1 MNANSMNSED
11 SRAAGD
17 ASAQGPNA
25 TTGASTGATGATDAS
40 GATGA
45 SEGPAAGTYPPA
57 GSRPAGTEPNFF
69 DWIRNQGIRRGPDR
83 WIGGVASGVA
93 HRFGIDPLI
102 VRGIFIVLALFAG
115 IGVLLYGL
123 AWALLPEPDG
133 RIHVQE
139 AGAGRWSGGMTGA
152 LITTIIG
159 LPSLGRGFWGWGWD
173 GLPGLF
179 WTLFWMGGI
188 FYLIY
193 FLVQRNKARKGTP
206 TMNQQN
212 FAASPGTAYGDPAA
226 TATTAG
232 FGATTASGTNT
243 GVPVYGTSQ
252 PGNRPQSG
260 AGYAAGGAFGAG
272 TGYGTGTTLPSGP
285 TPPSGPYSPS
295 GPRPPYGA
303 TPPQGEQ
310 PKPAGARRKGPGPA
324 IVAVTAGA
332 ALLAGGTMKALDAG
346 NVIDLGNSANAVVWA
361 TGAAVLGLGIL
372 IAGLRGRTSGF
383 LGFLAVAALIIGG
396 IFNVVPRNGDRFSFH
411 DVDWTPVSIEQA
423 RLGINVTGARGTLD
437 LSELNLTPPLTTE
450 VVVPVDATAS
460 NVTVVIPD
468 DVPVEVRADM
478 TFGNLNERGSDRGG
492 RFQDEL
498 SVYNS
503 DKPGANLV
511 VEIDGTFSNVTIQ
524 EGN

>member
-1 MNANSMNSED
+1 MNANSMNPEEPGTPGT
-11 SRAAGD
+11 AGTSGSQQEPTAG
-17 ASAQGPNA
+17 ASAGTGPDN
-25 TTGASTGATGATDAS
+25 GN
-40 GATGA
+40 
-45 SEGPAAGTYPPA
+45 YPPA
-57 GSRPAGTEPNFF
+57 GTAPATSQENFF
-69 DWIRNQGIRRGPDR
+69 DWIRNQGVRRGPDR

-102 VRGIFIVLALFAG
+102 VRGIFIVLAVFAG
-115 IGVLLYGL
+115 IGVLLYGI

-139 AGAGRWSGGMTGA
+139 AAAGRWSGGMTGA

-193 FLVQRNKARKGTP
+193 FLVQRNKAPKGTP
-206 TMNQQN
+206 PMSQQN
-212 FAASPGTAYGDPAA
+212 YAAAPGKTAAYGTPTTYGPSAASGPSAAYGASAA
-226 TATTAG
+226 G
-232 FGATTASGTNT
+232 NT
-243 GVPVYGTSQ
+243 GVPVYGTGQ
-252 PGNRPQSG
+252 PGTKLHGHG
-260 AGYAAGGAFGAG
+260 AGAV
-272 TGYGTGTTLPSGP
+272 
-285 TPPSGPYSPS
+285 PPSGPYNSFNPS
-295 GPRPPYGA
+295 GPRPPQGP
-303 TPPQGEQ
+303 TPPQYWE
-310 PKPAGARRKGPGPA
+310 PKPAAPKRRGPGAA
-324 IVAVTAGA
+324 IVAVSAGA
-332 ALLAGGTMKALDAG
+332 ALLAGGTLKALDAG

-372 IAGLRGRTSGF
+372 VAGLRGRTSGF

-396 IFNVVPRNGDRFSFH
+396 IFNVVPRDGDRFTFH
-411 DVDWTPVSIEQA
+411 DVNWAPTSLEQA
-423 RLGINVTGARGTLD
+423 RQGIDVTGAQGVVD
-437 LSELNLTPPLTTE
+437 LSDITMNPPLISE
-450 VVVPVDATAS
+450 VLIPVDATAS
-460 NVTVVIPD
+460 NVTVIIPE

-492 RFQDEL
+492 RLQDERTL
-498 SVYNS
+498 YNTG
-503 DKPGANLV
+503 KPGANLV